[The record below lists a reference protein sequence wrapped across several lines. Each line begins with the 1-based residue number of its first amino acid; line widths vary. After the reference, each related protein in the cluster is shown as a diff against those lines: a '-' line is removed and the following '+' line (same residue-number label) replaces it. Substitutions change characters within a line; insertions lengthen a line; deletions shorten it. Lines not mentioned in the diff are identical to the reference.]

1 MYMKIELPSVIETKN
16 NQKKSSI
23 NKGMEIEI
31 QLPSVIETK
40 NKKTTKKSQVF
51 NKGLEIESE
60 GQVSNKI

>member
-31 QLPSVIETK
+31 ELPSVIETK
-40 NKKTTKKSQVF
+40 IKNNQKSQLSI
-51 NKGLEIESE
+51 KEWT
-60 GQVSNKI
+60 

>member
-31 QLPSVIETK
+31 ELPSVIETK
-40 NKKTTKKSQVF
+40 IKKQPKKVNYQ
-51 NKGLEIESE
+51 
-60 GQVSNKI
+60 